1 MKKYQIK
8 EVYMA
13 DILHLNYSLMVFQ
26 DNSAKD
32 HRLSKES
39 HSSKLFYLVSS
50 DVIGYVTYILKNKLI

>member
-1 MKKYQIK
+1 
-8 EVYMA
+8 MA
-13 DILHLNYSLMVFQ
+13 GILHLNYSLMVFQ

>member
-1 MKKYQIK
+1 M
-8 EVYMA
+8 
-13 DILHLNYSLMVFQ
+13 HLNDSLMVLQ

-50 DVIGYVTYILKNKLI
+50 DVIDRLENEKKYIIIIMK